1 MITVAYPC
9 PCCGHLTVS
18 EPPPGTFEICPV
30 CFWEDDSV
38 QANDPEFVGGANSV
52 SLKKAKENFARL
64 GASDERHIKDV
75 REPLPEELPAE
86 VSRSS
91 TTEFQDKCLKL
102 LVAALALHGR
112 TLVDQR
118 LEGIHETYIRA
129 RVSDSK
135 IDVFIY
141 ADDAGF
147 QDNGDLDH
155 RFEIPD
161 YDTSEDLI
169 GDFVGQLSTVIS
181 G

>member
-1 MITVAYPC
+1 
-9 PCCGHLTVS
+9 
-18 EPPPGTFEICPV
+18 
-30 CFWEDDSV
+30 
-38 QANDPEFVGGANSV
+38 
-52 SLKKAKENFARL
+52 
-64 GASDERHIKDV
+64 
-75 REPLPEELPAE
+75 
-86 VSRSS
+86 
-91 TTEFQDKCLKL
+91 L